1 MKCRYS
7 ILKKSVDNNPD
18 DEIISDLASRH
29 PKFCTDEIRNF
40 YYPAVKLISKRRESL
55 LQRYQSESEFFD
67 SAPAMPPYVVSLC
80 GSVASGKST
89 ATALLADIFRSIN
102 PNLAVFQ
109 ISTDCFLLP
118 TAELTKRN
126 LMGQKGFP
134 VSYDWDAQIGFLK
147 KLRSGEKEFQLPIY
161 SHESYDI
168 LTDRFN
174 EIKNPDVIFME
185 GLNLLQPNHANDR
198 IISSDL
204 TDFSIFLHMNTS
216 DLKRF
221 FLERVLTLSHD
232 GQGYYRSLN
241 ILDDDEITAKATE
254 VWNSINLPNLTEHI
268 EPTMCRSD
276 MIIELDSLH
285 KPKEIRVR
293 T

>member
-7 ILKKSVDNNPD
+7 ILKKSPDNTPD
-18 DEIISDLASRH
+18 DAIISDLASRH
-29 PKFCTDEIRNF
+29 PKFSTGEIRKF
-40 YYPAVKLISKRRESL
+40 YYPAVKLISRRRDCL
-55 LQRYQSESEFFD
+55 LQRYLGESVFFD
-67 SAPAMPPYVVSLC
+67 NAPSMPPFVVSLC

-102 PNLAVFQ
+102 PILTVFQ

-126 LMGQKGFP
+126 LMRQKGFP

-147 KLRSGEKEFQLPIY
+147 KLRSGEKEFKLPIY

-185 GLNLLQPNHANDR
+185 GLNLLQPNNAEDR

-204 TDFSIFLHMNTS
+204 TDFSIYLHMDTS
-216 DLKRF
+216 DLKKF
-221 FLERVLTLSHD
+221 FIERVLTLSHE
-232 GQGYYRSLN
+232 GKGYYRNMNSLN
-241 ILDDDEITAKATE
+241 DDEITAKASD

-268 EPTMCRSD
+268 EPTMCRAD
-276 MIIELDSLH
+276 MIIELDSQH